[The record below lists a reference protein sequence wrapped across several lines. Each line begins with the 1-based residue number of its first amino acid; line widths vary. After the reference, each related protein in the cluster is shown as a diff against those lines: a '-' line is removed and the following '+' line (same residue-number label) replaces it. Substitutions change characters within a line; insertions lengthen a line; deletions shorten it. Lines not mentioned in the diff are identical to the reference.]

1 MSTAHLAG
9 PLTVGKDRHVSEPG
23 SAPTFGLLSGI
34 RLGFARSSD
43 ALRYTRAMGDP
54 SFEEFV
60 QEFRATR
67 GCAKLAVGTPVLVRI
82 GGEQDGATKLGFST
96 QASRASDAAL
106 TGNPASSFGAVTFIA
121 KMMGAA
127 FPDQISVG
135 RAANTDLCLPLAS
148 ISKYHA
154 FFSLLPDGSHTIT
167 DVGSKNGTRVND
179 GRLTPKQAMRL
190 LDGDLVTLGSCDFV
204 FHTYRGFMQQLQ
216 RAAKG

>member
-1 MSTAHLAG
+1 M
-9 PLTVGKDRHVSEPG
+9 
-23 SAPTFGLLSGI
+23 SAPCF
-34 RLGFARSSD
+34 D
-43 ALRYTRAMGDP
+43 
-54 SFEEFV
+54 EFV
-60 QEFRATR
+60 REFRATG
-67 GCAKLAVGTPVLVRI
+67 GCTKLAVGTPVLVRL
-82 GGEQDGATKLGFST
+82 GDDESDSGAKLGFST
-96 QASRASDAAL
+96 QTSRATDPPAA
-106 TGNPASSFGAVTFIA
+106 NPGHTAADELGTVTFIA
-121 KMMGAA
+121 KRMGAA

-135 RAANTDLCLPLAS
+135 RAGNTDLCLPLAS